1 MSKQVYKSEHKLRE
15 VYDLS
20 HISDKI
26 ENFYQTTCKIGTKK
40 AEGAG
45 VRVGGSADRGNISN
59 YRYINTKKM
68 LLIPELYDIIHDII
82 TSIGIDIHVL
92 THNVLHLPP
101 GGFLDWQ
108 DYYMWQKRS
117 IRTNS
122 FQVIGPVINF
132 FSISLTDNNKV
143 GFREQIIDVEKHHA
157 ILFAPGDEHMV
168 PEETHDRMWLVL
180 GVADHVDINETLK

>member
-1 MSKQVYKSEHKLRE
+1 MSKQVYKSQHKIRE

-20 HISDKI
+20 YISDRI
-26 ENFYQTTCKIGTKK
+26 DSLYQTTCKIGTKK
-40 AEGAG
+40 AQGAG
-45 VRVGGSADRGNISN
+45 VRVGGSNDRDNISN

-68 LLIPELYDIIHDII
+68 LLTPELYDIIHDII
-82 TSIGIDIHVL
+82 SRIGIDTHVL
-92 THNVLHLPP
+92 THNILHLPP
-101 GGFLDWQ
+101 QGFLDWQ

-117 IRTNS
+117 IRTSS

-143 GFREQIIDVEKHHA
+143 GFREQIIDVDKNHA

-168 PEETHDRMWLVL
+168 PKSTHDRMWLVL
-180 GVADHVDINETLK
+180 GVADHVDINTTLK